1 MAVAWLQDR
10 LHLHFRGNCLELGKG
25 CSQTEFISGIYRMCL
40 KSYGGVSRQAHRLA
54 HHHTKSNRPT
64 AQGIQTGM
72 PCQHF
77 FISSCRET
85 QMEQIFGLSDLH
97 FLCIFPSSSELPSTS
112 SASTLASLPPDG
124 VKEAIF
130 SLVVP
135 ADSLPASTWISCW
148 AGFLAGENFLSSSSK
163 DFKLHIQ

>member
-1 MAVAWLQDR
+1 MAVAWLKDR
-10 LHLHFRGNCLELGKG
+10 LHLHFRGDCLELGKG

-40 KSYGGVSRQAHRLA
+40 KSYSGVSRQAHRLA

-85 QMEQIFGLSDLH
+85 QMEQIFSPRDLC
-97 FLCIFPSSSELPSTS
+97 FLCIFPSSFRASFHVVNLHSLAFLPQMV
-112 SASTLASLPPDG
+112 LRKQL
-124 VKEAIF
+124 
-130 SLVVP
+130 L
-135 ADSLPASTWISCW
+135 L
-148 AGFLAGENFLSSSSK
+148 
-163 DFKLHIQ
+163 

>member
-1 MAVAWLQDR
+1 
-10 LHLHFRGNCLELGKG
+10 
-25 CSQTEFISGIYRMCL
+25 MCL

-85 QMEQIFGLSDLH
+85 QMEQIFSPTDLC
-97 FLCIFPSSSELPSTS
+97 FLCSFLSSLELPSMF
-112 SASTLASLPPDG
+112 SAPTLASLPQMVLRKQLFLQWFQLIPSLPVPGFPVGLDFQWG
-124 VKEAIF
+124 RIF
-130 SLVVP
+130 SVP
-135 ADSLPASTWISCW
+135 QVRILNSIFKERAVEFHFFTRTKRKVW
-148 AGFLAGENFLSSSSK
+148 AT
-163 DFKLHIQ
+163 LHLF

>member
-1 MAVAWLQDR
+1 MAVAWLKER
-10 LHLHFRGNCLELGKG
+10 LHLHFRGDCLELGRV

-40 KSYGGVSRQAHRLA
+40 KSSGGVSRQAHRLA

-85 QMEQIFGLSDLH
+85 QMEQIFSPSDLCFFVH
-97 FLCIFPSSSELPSTS
+97 FPLFLRASFHVLSLHVSSSS
-112 SASTLASLPPDG
+112 PDG
-124 VKEAIF
+124 IKEAIV

-135 ADSLPASTWISCW
+135 ADSLPASTWISCR
-148 AGFLAGENFLSSSSK
+148 AEFVARENFLSSSSK
-163 DFKLHIQ
+163 DSKLHIQ

>member
-1 MAVAWLQDR
+1 MAVAWLKDR
-10 LHLHFRGNCLELGKG
+10 LHLHFRGDCLELGNG

-85 QMEQIFGLSDLH
+85 QMEQIFSPTDLC
-97 FLCIFPSSSELPSTS
+97 FLCSFLSSLELPSMF
-112 SASTLASLPPDG
+112 SAPTLASLPQM
-124 VKEAIF
+124 VLRKQ
-130 SLVVP
+130 L
-135 ADSLPASTWISCW
+135 
-148 AGFLAGENFLSSSSK
+148 FL
-163 DFKLHIQ
+163 

>member
-1 MAVAWLQDR
+1 MAVAWLKDR

-85 QMEQIFGLSDLH
+85 QMEQIFSPSDLC
-97 FLCIFPSSSELPSTS
+97 FLFSFPSSLELPSMF
-112 SASTLASLPPDG
+112 SAPTLASLPQM
-124 VKEAIF
+124 VLRKQ
-130 SLVVP
+130 L
-135 ADSLPASTWISCW
+135 
-148 AGFLAGENFLSSSSK
+148 FL
-163 DFKLHIQ
+163 